1 MSLSGAL
8 SHGATVTG
16 SVSTGSSGRRVIVAT
31 DDAGELARGALGLT
45 GMRGGKLEVAANLS
59 GHVGDRDPKGTP
71 DFQGTVTLRDA
82 KLTNQPFLERLFDM
96 ASFAGIQALLQDQ
109 GIAIDKV
116 EVPFWS
122 KNRVISVHDA
132 IATGPTLGATADGY
146 IDRPQN
152 VVALKGSLVPVVG
165 INFNRVLGAIP
176 LVGDIL
182 VSKKGEGIF
191 GVTYSVKGN
200 ADQPNVTVNPL
211 AMLTPGIFR
220 RIFQGRMPNASQAP
234 SNAPRPAPPPAQAA
248 SQSAPKTH

>member
-1 MSLSGAL
+1 
-8 SHGATVTG
+8 
-16 SVSTGSSGRRVIVAT
+16 
-31 DDAGELARGALGLT
+31 
-45 GMRGGKLEVAANLS
+45 
-59 GHVGDRDPKGTP
+59 
-71 DFQGTVTLRDA
+71 
-82 KLTNQPFLERLFDM
+82 
-96 ASFAGIQALLQDQ
+96 LQDQ

-165 INFNRVLGAIP
+165 INFNKVLGAIP

-200 ADQPNVTVNPL
+200 ADQPSVTVNPL

-234 SNAPRPAPPPAQAA
+234 SNAPRPAQTPAQAA
-248 SQSAPKTH
+248 SQSAPKTP